1 MFETVITGGTIVD
14 GTGTKAIHCDVGI
27 KDGKIT
33 AMGKL
38 ENAETAQKISAKGC
52 VVAPGFIDV
61 HTHSDASIQTDSR
74 SESQI
79 RQGVTTELVGLC
91 GYGLAPCTDQTREA
105 LLTAWCSTAT
115 EVETFWHSFEEYLSA
130 VEQAHPATNIAAL
143 VSHAAL
149 RYMVMNNK
157 CAREAT
163 EEEIQQMVSLL
174 DKSLEQGGFGLST
187 GLEYYPGKQAATN
200 ELEALCRVVGRHE
213 GMHAS
218 HVRNR
223 DKYALL
229 GFAEVLEVARNT
241 GSRLQISHINPKY
254 GRPDSTICNTLAMIE
269 ATRREGVYVGMDVMP
284 TNWNYTSGKALLP
297 IWAHDLPHDEL
308 MSLLQSPEG
317 RTKLL
322 DNPTPIWQLPV
333 DGKWDLICHFS
344 GTHTMRYAG
353 KAMAEIAEEKGCSGW
368 EALCALL
375 AEEGQD
381 MMSLRLS
388 SNAFFTDDIVEVL
401 QDPFCSVC
409 SDTISGG
416 VDGPFSNM
424 RVAPNTYTWCER
436 YLRHFILEKKVVSLE
451 EGIRRITSLPAEQI
465 GLEKRGRLAPGY
477 CADVV
482 IFSPD
487 KLNDNATMKEPN
499 VYPTGI
505 QTVLVNGVKAL
516 HNDER
521 NKNHA
526 GQVLRLS

>member
-33 AMGKL
+33 AIGKL
-38 ENAETAQKISAKGC
+38 ENAETARKISAKDC

-61 HTHSDASIQTDSR
+61 HTHSDASIQIDSR

-79 RQGVTTELVGLC
+79 RQGITTELVGLC
-91 GYGLAPCTDQTREA
+91 GYGFAPCTDQTREV
-105 LLTAWCSTAT
+105 LINAWCPN
-115 EVETFWHSFEEYLSA
+115 EIGMHWHSFKEYLLA
-130 VEQAHPATNIAAL
+130 VEQAHPATNIASL

-149 RYMVMNNK
+149 RHVVMNNK

-200 ELEALCRVVGRHE
+200 ELEALCRVVGQHE

-229 GFAEVLEVARNT
+229 GFVEVLEVARNT

-254 GRPDSTICNTLAMIE
+254 GRPDSTISNTLAMIG

-308 MSLLQSPEG
+308 MRLLQSPEG
-317 RTKLL
+317 RIKLL

-333 DGKWDLICHFS
+333 EGKWDQICHFS

-353 KAMAEIAEEKGCSGW
+353 KTMAKIAEKKNCSGW

-381 MMSLRLS
+381 MSSLRLT
-388 SNAFFTDDIVEVL
+388 SNAFFTEDIVEVL

-416 VDGPFSNM
+416 VDGPFANM
-424 RVAPNTYTWCER
+424 RVAPNSYTWCER
-436 YLRHFILEKKVVSLE
+436 YLRHFIFDKKILSLE

-465 GLEKRGRLAPGY
+465 GLKNRGRLAPGY

-487 KLNDNATMKEPN
+487 KLNDTATMKEPN

-526 GQVLRLS
+526 GQVLRSS